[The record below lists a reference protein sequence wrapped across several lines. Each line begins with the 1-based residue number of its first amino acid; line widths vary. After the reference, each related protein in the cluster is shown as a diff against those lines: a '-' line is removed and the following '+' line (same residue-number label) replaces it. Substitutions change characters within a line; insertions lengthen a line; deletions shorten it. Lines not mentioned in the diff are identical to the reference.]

1 MIGEDPKAVQDA
13 DAAIIAALLRL
24 AVKSYGKLAVQDELL
39 KIEIDLL
46 GDRNYSDPFG
56 NRISQ
61 VKQLAG
67 LE

>member
-1 MIGEDPKAVQDA
+1 MVNQDPKAIPDA

-24 AVKSYGKLAVQDELL
+24 AVKNYGKLAVQDELL
-39 KIEIDLL
+39 KIKIDSL

-61 VKQLAG
+61 IKQLAG